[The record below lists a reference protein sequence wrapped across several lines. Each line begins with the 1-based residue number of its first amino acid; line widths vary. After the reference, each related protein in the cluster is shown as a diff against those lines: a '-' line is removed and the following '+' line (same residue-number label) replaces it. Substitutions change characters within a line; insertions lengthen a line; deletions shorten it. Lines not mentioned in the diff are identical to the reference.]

1 MKAFSAP
8 RGERDPLLTTTLVN
22 ASGSRN
28 NIREEKSALES
39 FRKKRESSVR
49 NKEKFTK
56 KEEEED
62 QEVQR
67 PNNNNNNKTI
77 HDVFAHSAVFVLV
90 LFSAFF
96 AFVCVG
102 FVHRSHYIRAKE
114 NALVRAMNADML
126 EETLMKNT
134 NELVPLSVF
143 LKTSGSGSDSLEEE
157 EDENGD
163 EMVGVKTLSSLRRNL
178 ERGGEKRRKWRRRN
192 TATGSHSRERF

>member
-1 MKAFSAP
+1 MKALSAP

-56 KEEEED
+56 KEEED

-163 EMVGVKTLSSLRRNL
+163 EDGRRKDAFFAA
-178 ERGGEKRRKWRRRN
+178 EKSGKRRKKRRKWRRRN
-192 TATGSHSRERF
+192 TATGSRSRERF

>member
-1 MKAFSAP
+1 M
-8 RGERDPLLTTTLVN
+8 G
-22 ASGSRN
+22 

-49 NKEKFTK
+49 NKEKFTETK
-56 KEEEED
+56 KDEEED
-62 QEVQR
+62 VQR
-67 PNNNNNNKTI
+67 PKNDSNKTI

-114 NALVRAMNADML
+114 NAVVRAMNADTL

-143 LKTSGSGSDSLEEE
+143 LKTSGSGSLE
-157 EDENGD
+157 EDENED
-163 EMVGVKTLSSLRRNL
+163 EDG
-178 ERGGEKRRKWRRRN
+178 RRKDALFAEKSGKR
-192 TATGSHSRERF
+192 